1 VERLFSI
8 GLQNTAIMAVL
19 AILVWGVTRIWRSA
33 PVAHFLWLLVLLK
46 LVTPPVVFLD
56 MSAWTQSPTRTVVP
70 SENPAVPDIE
80 RSVGTVH
87 DEVPKR
93 PQSEVR
99 FPGNAE
105 SSQLGNVIQ
114 RSSAIEVVPPQ
125 PAERSSQRLTV
136 RSWETIRSAIAWT
149 WIIVAALIAIVA
161 GVRIVQLRRILS
173 SLRPAER
180 QLQSVAD
187 DLSTR
192 MGLKGSA
199 AVFQVDSE
207 TAPFVWCFG
216 DRAMVVLPRRLFDI
230 LDEQQLEMVI
240 AHELAHLRRR
250 DHWVRVAELAVSIL
264 YWWNPMAWW
273 VRRQL
278 HAAEEECCDA
288 WVAWLFPSETHRYA
302 EALLKSAEAV
312 ACSSLVL
319 SSPFLNKHTL
329 KGRVEMVL
337 KNRSQRSVKR
347 LAVMCLCLFAVI
359 TLPLGISVVRGQV
372 QDVPKVDHT
381 LAQGERPRRP
391 QADSKSKADIAPQSP
406 AKPNASEADRIQGHW
421 AVESCQ
427 SEAAALKVSEW
438 DAQRWR
444 WTIKGDEIT
453 WGREGQEWKLNFK
466 IGPDQTPKQI
476 DLTFLDG
483 PHKGKT
489 CPGIYDWDGEAK
501 RNLKIVFQD
510 PGVDVGRPTSFEKKG
525 GGETSQITLRPL
537 PPIDPVKEL
546 ALFQGTWCWDFSQ
559 PWTWPQPIGVGTDS
573 DGRKSEK
580 RWMIDGN
587 QITWVGRDG
596 QRVYVNFT
604 IDPFKA
610 PKQIEFTFLNG
621 PRRGQKSIGI
631 YESRHDEDHREL
643 CMTDPGADAP
653 RPTDFSAGGTLKQS
667 FMFIYRVAPP
677 VKRSAADE
685 LKRLQGIWK
694 MELCDST
701 LRTFGGTQKEA
712 WTWQWT
718 IRDDEIL
725 WSRQGDVWKMKLSV
739 DLLKTP
745 QKMDLDFVTG
755 PFEMDLTYLSGPFK
769 GAKCQGIYGWGG
781 VDGQSLMIAIQDP
794 GSDAPRPKIFH
805 MNSAIK
811 TGLMILRSKK
821 PSDAER
827 EIAAFLGTWTLRN
840 FDTGRFET
848 NKDPSSWPVPGGKGP
863 DKSGN
868 GSELRWVVKQ
878 NEIKWTSPSGQEI
891 KVSFTIDP
899 FKMPKEIDLTF
910 LNGPHT
916 GETCPGIYQRDDL
929 DQKII
934 WVCVADPG
942 SKKVR
947 PKEFSYKWGAGCS
960 LLSLFPFQTS
970 GDR

>member
-1 VERLFSI
+1 
-8 GLQNTAIMAVL
+8 
-19 AILVWGVTRIWRSA
+19 
-33 PVAHFLWLLVLLK
+33 
-46 LVTPPVVFLD
+46 
-56 MSAWTQSPTRTVVP
+56 
-70 SENPAVPDIE
+70 
-80 RSVGTVH
+80 
-87 DEVPKR
+87 
-93 PQSEVR
+93 
-99 FPGNAE
+99 
-105 SSQLGNVIQ
+105 
-114 RSSAIEVVPPQ
+114 
-125 PAERSSQRLTV
+125 
-136 RSWETIRSAIAWT
+136 
-149 WIIVAALIAIVA
+149 
-161 GVRIVQLRRILS
+161 
-173 SLRPAER
+173 
-180 QLQSVAD
+180 
-187 DLSTR
+187 
-192 MGLKGSA
+192 
-199 AVFQVDSE
+199 
-207 TAPFVWCFG
+207 
-216 DRAMVVLPRRLFDI
+216 
-230 LDEQQLEMVI
+230 
-240 AHELAHLRRR
+240 
-250 DHWVRVAELAVSIL
+250 
-264 YWWNPMAWW
+264 
-273 VRRQL
+273 
-278 HAAEEECCDA
+278 
-288 WVAWLFPSETHRYA
+288 
-302 EALLKSAEAV
+302 
-312 ACSSLVL
+312 
-319 SSPFLNKHTL
+319 
-329 KGRVEMVL
+329 
-337 KNRSQRSVKR
+337 
-347 LAVMCLCLFAVI
+347 
-359 TLPLGISVVRGQV
+359 
-372 QDVPKVDHT
+372 
-381 LAQGERPRRP
+381 
-391 QADSKSKADIAPQSP
+391 
-406 AKPNASEADRIQGHW
+406 
-421 AVESCQ
+421 
-427 SEAAALKVSEW
+427 
-438 DAQRWR
+438 
-444 WTIKGDEIT
+444 
-453 WGREGQEWKLNFK
+453 
-466 IGPDQTPKQI
+466 
-476 DLTFLDG
+476 
-483 PHKGKT
+483 
-489 CPGIYDWDGEAK
+489 
-501 RNLKIVFQD
+501 
-510 PGVDVGRPTSFEKKG
+510 
-525 GGETSQITLRPL
+525 
-537 PPIDPVKEL
+537 
-546 ALFQGTWCWDFSQ
+546 
-559 PWTWPQPIGVGTDS
+559 
-573 DGRKSEK
+573 
-580 RWMIDGN
+580 
-587 QITWVGRDG
+587 
-596 QRVYVNFT
+596 
-604 IDPFKA
+604 
-610 PKQIEFTFLNG
+610 
-621 PRRGQKSIGI
+621 
-631 YESRHDEDHREL
+631 
-643 CMTDPGADAP
+643 
-653 RPTDFSAGGTLKQS
+653 
-667 FMFIYRVAPP
+667 
-677 VKRSAADE
+677 
-685 LKRLQGIWK
+685 